1 MVWQELR
8 LRWSSRYEANLKSWI
23 SKIPFSKKA
32 SKESCSFQAR
42 RQEELKQLRE
52 EQRLHEVAK
61 AGLGEAVEGGQCMS
75 FLLLGE
81 AVEFWL
87 LLTLWSLLLLFLL

>member
-32 SKESCSFQAR
+32 SKESFSFQAR

-61 AGLGEAVEGGQCMS
+61 AGLGEAVEGRQCTYFVVVVVEQVGQ
-75 FLLLGE
+75 G
-81 AVEFWL
+81 WL
-87 LLTLWSLLLLFLL
+87 REGC